1 MNNISLNDRVY
12 DAILKIQDV
21 LRMMYYTQDTGF
33 STIRLLFLKYA
44 IDNTLCAE
52 SKEDMHWYVNLQK
65 QFAARGVEYGPNG
78 IVPILNMI
86 DKHYKLNGIIERAI
100 NAYASELYG
109 LEKSMYRRSSNTKD
123 CELLMDLLS
132 RIDLTETDN
141 SHQLGQII
149 VYNLLSTMRRQ
160 YSRLR
165 IWGEYFSKDEPAL
178 IAKNILRVKDKEAFL
193 DFAAGTGASTMQIVE
208 GTNCYIYNV
217 DINADCACIAAMLY
231 IMAGYNNFSVK
242 CDNSLLGNGFECMV
256 DKIFVDAPI
265 SMKIYNPQDN
275 TNVDSTILAINQVL
289 KQLNQNGSA
298 VLTVPS
304 GFLFGKSNQQLECKK
319 QLIENGYLKAVISLP
334 ISWYGTA
341 VTMNLIYLT
350 KKQCK
355 ESLFVNAIG
364 SKFNQYV
371 IKDKVK
377 ETTISQEG
385 LQLISDVVN
394 GSKAIDEFSSLV
406 GYEEIIKNKYD
417 LMSTTYVKEKLKE
430 ESITIQE
437 IDDELSKLYA
447 QLINR

>member
-1 MNNISLNDRVY
+1 MNNMSLNENVY
-12 DAILKIQDV
+12 GSILRIQDT
-21 LRMMYYTQDTGF
+21 LRRMYYTQNIGF
-33 STIRLLFLKYA
+33 STTRLLFLKYA
-44 IDNTLCAE
+44 IDNTLCTN
-52 SKEDMHWYVNLQK
+52 SKEDMHCYINLQK
-65 QFAARGVEYGPNG
+65 QFAARGVGYGPNG
-78 IVPILNMI
+78 VWPILCMI
-86 DKHYKLNGIIERAI
+86 DDHYQLNGIIKDSI
-100 NAYASELYG
+100 NGYASELYG
-109 LEKSMYRRSSNTKD
+109 LDKSWYRRSSDISD
-123 CELLMDLLS
+123 CERLMDALARL
-132 RIDLTETDN
+132 DLTEVDN
-141 SHQLGQII
+141 SHNLGKAL
-149 VYNLLSTMRRQ
+149 VKELVAMMKSQ

-165 IWGEYFSKDEPAL
+165 AWGECFSKDEPAL
-178 IAKNILRVKDKEAFL
+178 IARDILQVNDHETFL
-193 DFAAGTGASTMQIVE
+193 DFTAGTGVSTMQIVE
-208 GTNCYIYNV
+208 DSNCRIYNI
-217 DINADCACIAAMLY
+217 DINKDCSCIAAMLY
-231 IMAGYNNFSVK
+231 IMAGYNNFRVI
-242 CDNSLLGNGFECMV
+242 CADGLAGTDAECNA

-265 SMKIYNPQDN
+265 AMKIRNPQDN
-275 TNVDSTILAINQVL
+275 INVDSNILAINQVL

-355 ESLFVNAIG
+355 DILFVNAIG

-371 IKDKVK
+371 VKDKVK

-394 GSKAIDEFSSLV
+394 GSKVIDEFSSLV

-417 LMSTTYVKEKLKE
+417 LMPTTYVKEKLEE

-447 QLINR
+447 QLIKR